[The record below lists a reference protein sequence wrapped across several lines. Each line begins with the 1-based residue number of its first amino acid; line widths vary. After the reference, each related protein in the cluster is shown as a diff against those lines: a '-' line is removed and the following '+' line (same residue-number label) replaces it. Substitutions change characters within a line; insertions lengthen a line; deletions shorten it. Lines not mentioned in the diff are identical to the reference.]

1 MKTVFPRIIGLS
13 VLGLTLGSAA
23 AAQTATAVATTT
35 QEAAEPAAQD
45 KVPRRPGKRI
55 PQPPARVTVI
65 PSQPPAQPQVVTIIH
80 RLSGVKVL
88 RLFLRQAG
96 GGVVET
102 IDPETITSDAHASII
117 AGWALEDGKTI
128 AARLPQAAAE
138 FEVTEFEGLLPVQK
152 TGIAATAPF
161 PFGRTRFTPDL
172 TVVTGDG
179 RKLRARLV
187 GLDAETGLSVLQLV
201 GLTTAAVATPK
212 VSAATLAPG
221 QTVDVFA
228 PEPATPEAGAST
240 RITFVKV
247 GKIEA
252 TVASD
257 KQPPGMVET
266 LTLRSDGKFSPD
278 VLGGVVCDRTG
289 ATVGIIDSIEGNEA
303 RIATAST
310 VRAATKRVLER
321 QASVPRPLL
330 GVRGE
335 PVEFAARAA
344 FLANGWHED
353 QLKELISAQ
362 LGILL
367 TSVVPKT
374 PAALAKLKAGDV
386 IIRVNDREVK
396 TAEQFSKLLGDA
408 GSGEQVRFTI
418 RRPEA
423 AAPISIPVTLGGSF
437 SPLFEGRFELPR
449 LAPQLFGLAEFGI
462 RTMDLATQAAT
473 TLGARHGLIV
483 VAVQPDS
490 PAARA
495 GVREGDVIE
504 TIDGRVALP
513 GVWTW
518 RSSQQKKHTFSIV
531 RDGEKK
537 KVVIEVE

>member
-1 MKTVFPRIIGLS
+1 MKIVLLRTIGLGLLTV
-13 VLGLTLGSAA
+13 VLCEVAV
-23 AAQTATAVATTT
+23 AQTAPATTPP
-35 QEAAEPAAQD
+35 EAAESAAQD
-45 KVPRRPGKRI
+45 KAPRRSGKRI
-55 PQPPARVTVI
+55 PQTPARVTVI

-88 RLFLRQAG
+88 RLLLRQAG
-96 GGVVET
+96 SGVVET

-138 FEVTEFEGLLPVQK
+138 FEVTEFEGPLAEQK
-152 TGIAATAPF
+152 VRSAAAAPF
-161 PFGRTRFTPDL
+161 PFVRTRVAPDL

-201 GLTTAAVATPK
+201 GITTPAVAATK
-212 VSAATLAPG
+212 EISAALAPG
-221 QTVDVFA
+221 QTVDIFA
-228 PEPATPEAGAST
+228 PEPATSEVEAST
-240 RITFVKV
+240 RTTLVKV

-252 TVASD
+252 TVTND
-257 KQPPGMVET
+257 IKTPGVTER
-266 LTLRSDGKFSPD
+266 LTLRGGMKFSPD
-278 VLGGVVCDRTG
+278 VLGGIVCDQTG
-289 ATVGIIDSIEGNEA
+289 ATIGIVDSIEGNEA

-344 FLANGWHED
+344 FLANGWNED
-353 QLKELISAQ
+353 QLKDLISAQ
-362 LGILL
+362 AGILL
-367 TSVVPKT
+367 TTIVPQT
-374 PAALAKLKAGDV
+374 PAALAKLKPGDV
-386 IIRVNDREVK
+386 IIRVNDFDVK

-408 GSGEQVRFTI
+408 GSGERVRFTI
-418 RRPEA
+418 RRPDA

-437 SPLFEGRFELPR
+437 SSVFEGRFELPR
-449 LAPQLFGLAEFGI
+449 IAPQLFGLQELGL
-462 RTMDLATQAAT
+462 RTMVLKTQAAT
-473 TLGARHGLIV
+473 KLGARHGLIV
-483 VAVQPDS
+483 VGVQPDS
-490 PAARA
+490 PAARG

-504 TIDGRVALP
+504 TIDGRVAVP
-513 GVWTW
+513 GVWAW

-537 KVVIEVE
+537 KVVIEVEE

>member
-1 MKTVFPRIIGLS
+1 MAVCG
-13 VLGLTLGSAA
+13 AA
-23 AAQTATAVATTT
+23 VAQTATAPAMTP
-35 QEAAEPAAQD
+35 QAAAEPAAQD
-45 KVPRRPGKRI
+45 KAPRRPGKRT

-65 PSQPPAQPQVVTIIH
+65 PSEPPAQPQVVTVIH

-88 RLFLRQAG
+88 RLLLRQAG

-138 FEVTEFEGLLPVQK
+138 FEVAEFQGLLPEQK
-152 TGIAATAPF
+152 VGAAAMSPF
-161 PFGRTRFTPDL
+161 PFVRTRVEPDL

-187 GLDAETGLSVLQLV
+187 GLDAETGLSVLQLI
-201 GLTTAAVATPK
+201 GLTTPAVTATK
-212 VSAATLAPG
+212 EMGASLAPG
-221 QTVDVFA
+221 QTVEIFA
-228 PEPATPEAGAST
+228 PEQATPEGEAST
-240 RITFVKV
+240 RITFVRV

-252 TVASD
+252 TISHAS
-257 KQPPGMVET
+257 KET
-266 LTLRSDGKFSPD
+266 LGVVEKLTARGGVEFSPD
-278 VLGGVVCDRTG
+278 VLGGIVCDQTG
-289 ATVGIIDSIEGNEA
+289 ATVGIVDSIEGNEA

-310 VRAATKRVLER
+310 VRAATRRVLER

-353 QLKELISAQ
+353 QLKELITAQ
-362 LGILL
+362 SGILL
-367 TSVVPKT
+367 TSVVPRT
-374 PAALAKLKAGDV
+374 PAALAKLKPGDV
-386 IIRVNDREVK
+386 IVRVNDRDVK
-396 TAEQFSKLLGDA
+396 TAEQFSKMLGDA

-418 RRPEA
+418 RRPDA

-437 SPLFEGRFELPR
+437 SSLFEGRFELPR
-449 LAPQLFGLAEFGI
+449 IAPQLFGLQALGL
-462 RTMDLATQAAT
+462 RTMDLTTQAASKFR
-473 TLGARHGLIV
+473 ARQGLIV
-483 VAVQPDS
+483 VGVQADS
-490 PAARA
+490 PAARG

-513 GVWTW
+513 GVWAW
-518 RSSQQKKHTFSIV
+518 RFSQQKKHTLSIV

-537 KVVIEVE
+537 KVVIEVEE